1 MFYKEGIF
9 KNILKFTG
17 KHLRHSFFLNKVEV
31 CRPVTFRKRDPGTAV
46 SKEFC
51 KFLKERLFFVTLWT
65 ATSEIWSKCLYEFE
79 ANLKR
84 IWCEFETNLKR
95 LWNKYDGNL
104 KVIWMELKVSKPIA
118 ASF

>member
-46 SKEFC
+46 SKEFR
-51 KFLKERLFFVTLWT
+51 KFLKERLFSVTLNG
-65 ATSEIWSKCLYEFE
+65 YF
-79 ANLKR
+79 
-84 IWCEFETNLKR
+84 
-95 LWNKYDGNL
+95 
-104 KVIWMELKVSKPIA
+104 
-118 ASF
+118 